1 MKKREMLALL
11 LAVVLVLSLAACGGS
26 GSSTPPT
33 ESTAAPSTEA
43 SSSAAEAATEGGSA
57 ATSDKAVTKIGML
70 LPGVITDQ
78 SWCTAAYNG
87 LMELKD
93 QGYETAYTEN
103 MEVATAEA
111 AFRNYAEEGY
121 QLIIGHGSQFGD
133 AGIRVA
139 EEFPDTYFF
148 IFGKPPS
155 DDYTDNMGFVDFK
168 GFEGAYLCGALAAK
182 MSESGKIGY
191 VGGIESAAQLSMR
204 NAYIAGAESINDG
217 IEILGVMAGTFDDP
231 AKGKESALAQ
241 IEQGV
246 DVIMHT
252 ADSTG
257 LGVIEAAKENNVY
270 VIGYGADQSELAPDL
285 MLTSLVEFIPPV
297 IVMQAELVNSGD
309 FGGVYRPGLS
319 DGGVDIVGH
328 CGDVTQDIQD
338 EIAAI
343 KDTIISGET
352 TVAES
357 YDA

>member
-1 MKKREMLALL
+1 MQKFNAVNRPLPRVDAYEKATGRLQYGADMVADNML
-11 LAVVLVLSLAACGGS
+11 
-26 GSSTPPT
+26 
-33 ESTAAPSTEA
+33 
-43 SSSAAEAATEGGSA
+43 
-57 ATSDKAVTKIGML
+57 
-70 LPGVITDQ
+70 
-78 SWCTAAYNG
+78 
-87 LMELKD
+87 
-93 QGYETAYTEN
+93 YETAYTEN

-168 GFEGAYLCGALAAK
+168 TYEASYLCGALAAK

-191 VGGIESAAQLSMR
+191 VGGIESAAQLSMK
-204 NAYIAGAESINDG
+204 NSYIAGAKSINDG
-217 IEILGVMAGTFDDP
+217 IEVLSVLAGSFDDP

-246 DVIMHT
+246 DVIMHS

-285 MLTSLVEFIPPV
+285 MLASCVEFIPPV
-297 IVMQAELVNSGD
+297 IVMQADLVNTGA
-309 FGGVYRPGLS
+309 FGGVYRPSLS
-319 DGGVDIVGH
+319 DGGVNIVGY
-328 CGDVTQDIQD
+328 CDAVTQDVQD
-338 EIAAI
+338 EISAI
-343 KDTIISGET
+343 RDKVISGEI
-352 TVAES
+352 TVEES
-357 YDA
+357 FDA